1 MPEIRQRTPDQ
12 LVYLKT
18 GQTSRTKHAGPC
30 RRCDGRMTD
39 VLWLTVI
46 EMLQHI
52 KIILLRE
59 FRLDGD
65 FRSSVSG
72 TRGHELP
79 HHSSQ
84 RNPRILT
91 EYLTRK

>member
-1 MPEIRQRTPDQ
+1 
-12 LVYLKT
+12 
-18 GQTSRTKHAGPC
+18 
-30 RRCDGRMTD
+30 MTD

-52 KIILLRE
+52 KIILLRVFRE
-59 FRLDGD
+59 FRSDGD

-72 TRGHELP
+72 IHGHELP

-91 EYLTRK
+91 EYLTRKHNI